1 MYQKRN
7 FPQPFKTK
15 LPSSRLTVHRQLSYQ
30 LHSFLVCQL
39 KAHFAHH
46 SRKKSHVNLWSF
58 EKYEMLSSKNY
69 TIIISRSNI
78 ILKKGFLSE
87 EKLKTVKYIYIYR
100 IKRDHMS
107 YLLAY
112 IEMLVHILW
121 SEDESK
127 EKGINHIWMTP
138 IN

>member
-15 LPSSRLTVHRQLSYQ
+15 LPSSRLTVHRQFSYQ

-58 EKYEMLSSKNY
+58 EKYEMLSSKTLYNNY
-69 TIIISRSNI
+69 FKKQYNI
-78 ILKKGFLSE
+78 KEGFFIWRKIKNS
-87 EKLKTVKYIYIYR
+87 KIYIYR

>member
-58 EKYEMLSSKNY
+58 EKYEMLSSKTLYNNY
-69 TIIISRSNI
+69 FKKQYNI
-78 ILKKGFLSE
+78 KEGFFIWRKIKNS
-87 EKLKTVKYIYIYR
+87 KIYIYIQNQEGSHVIFIGLHRNVGTYFM
-100 IKRDHMS
+100 IWGWVKREGNKS
-107 YLLAY
+107 YLND
-112 IEMLVHILW
+112 
-121 SEDESK
+121 S
-127 EKGINHIWMTP
+127 N
-138 IN
+138 